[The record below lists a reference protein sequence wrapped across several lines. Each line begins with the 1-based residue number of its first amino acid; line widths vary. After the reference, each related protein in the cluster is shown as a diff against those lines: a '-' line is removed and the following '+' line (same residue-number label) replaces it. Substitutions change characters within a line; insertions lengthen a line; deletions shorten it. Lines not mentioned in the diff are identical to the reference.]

1 MADQRPGSNPIESH
15 PDPDMAQVSGDT
27 NPSSEYLPQAEN
39 EQSSLL
45 VIHLALSI
53 AARRTRG
60 DPSTSKS
67 TAADFLESLP
77 IVKPEHLRDDSDIC
91 HICKEPF
98 NDSDSGFAGNSELP
112 VQLPCNH
119 IMGSACLATWF
130 HSSNSCPMC
139 RATLFPQEAS
149 SWEPLRA
156 LEADLTPRQVVWRR
170 RADEDRSQVLPAQV
184 QFFRRELRG
193 LAEENER
200 LLTRLLA
207 FDAVPET
214 EGELA
219 EVVELGRGM
228 LRIDARLEEIEVQ
241 IRRLGREGG
250 DR

>member
-1 MADQRPGSNPIESH
+1 
-15 PDPDMAQVSGDT
+15 MAQLSGDT
-27 NPSSEYLPQAEN
+27 NPSSENLPQAEN
-39 EQSSLL
+39 EQTSLL
-45 VIHLALSI
+45 EIHLALSI

-98 NDSDSGFAGNSELP
+98 NDSDPGFAANSELP
-112 VQLPCNH
+112 VQLSCNH

-139 RATLFPQEAS
+139 RATLFPQEVS
-149 SWEPLRA
+149 SWEPLQA
-156 LEADLTPRQVVWRR
+156 LATDLALRQVVWTR
-170 RADEDRSQVLPAQV
+170 RAEEDRSQVLPAQV
-184 QFFRRELRG
+184 QFFRRELRE

-200 LLTRLLA
+200 YLRRFLA
-207 FDAVPET
+207 LETVPET

-219 EVVELGRGM
+219 EVVELGWGM